1 MTKEPGLAPDEFI
14 VNVQEGDFETMI
26 SYILGLLADG
36 LHATRVDEDTI
47 MVKYCGYSLINTK
60 SKKIKSVVKKPDY

>member
-1 MTKEPGLAPDEFI
+1 MKPEPGIATDEFV
-14 VNVQEGDFETMI
+14 VNVQEGDYETMT

-36 LHATRVDEDTI
+36 LNASRVDTDTI

-60 SKKIKSVVKKPDY
+60 TKKIKSVIKKPDY